1 MIVIICILEEIINH
15 LWPMTDVNEPIT
27 ETDQYILSVI
37 DMIMKIRYEISS
49 RGLLLD
55 KNFYS

>member
-1 MIVIICILEEIINH
+1 
-15 LWPMTDVNEPIT
+15 MTDVNEPIT
-27 ETDQYILSVI
+27 ETDQFILSVI